1 MLGLLIGRLGLSKA
15 DALTLTAQEIAAV
28 IKHGVERETEDW
40 KMTRWLATVL
50 VNISGKSVKSRVKET
65 DLIRFP
71 HERKNNGFADFLRA
85 AKNEP
90 IQ

>member
-1 MLGLLIGRLGLSKA
+1 MLGLLIGRLGMSKA
-15 DALTLTAQEIAAV
+15 DALTLTAVEIAAI
-28 IKHGVERETEDW
+28 IKHGVQRETEEW

-50 VNISGKSVKSRVKET
+50 VNISGKSVKNNIKET
-65 DLIRFP
+65 DLIKFKDEQR
-71 HERKNNGFADFLRA
+71 NNGFADFLRA